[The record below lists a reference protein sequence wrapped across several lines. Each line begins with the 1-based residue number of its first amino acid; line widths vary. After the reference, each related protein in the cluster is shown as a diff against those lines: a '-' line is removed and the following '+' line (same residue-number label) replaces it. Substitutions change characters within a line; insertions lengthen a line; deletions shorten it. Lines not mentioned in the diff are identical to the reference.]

1 MTAPRSSDAPAPTAL
16 PLAPDG
22 ATERAVHEQLARA
35 SVYRLLGRGFAYPIP
50 DDWTALAR
58 MARAVGETAPSGVA
72 EPLARL
78 AESAERALAA
88 DVAAEYVFLFDRGAR
103 CPPYEGAWS
112 DAPGLAGKAA
122 LLADVAGF
130 YQAFGLVPAG
140 AQPDAEDHIAAEC
153 EFMSALALKEAWAV
167 ASGNDE
173 AAEVIRT
180 AEQWFLADHLGRWT
194 NAFAATLREAT
205 PVFFYTALADLLAAW
220 VAMDSAALG
229 AVPRRLDGL
238 PSRDPVQD
246 EEAFTCP
253 MNPVLPNDDGQEG
266 S

>member
-1 MTAPRSSDAPAPTAL
+1 MSAPSSSDWDSPTATS
-16 PLAPDG
+16 PSVPD
-22 ATERAVHEQLARA
+22 AAAERAVQERLARA
-35 SVYRLLGRGFAYPIP
+35 SVYRLLGWGFAYPVP

-58 MARAVGETAPSGVA
+58 MARAVAGTAPSEVA
-72 EPLARL
+72 DPLERL
-78 AESAERALAA
+78 VESAERTLAA

-130 YQAFGLVPAG
+130 YQAFGLAPAS

-167 ASGNDE
+167 ARGDDE

-180 AEQWFLADHLGRWT
+180 AERRFLADHLGRWAD
-194 NAFAATLREAT
+194 AFAATLREAT
-205 PVFFYTALADLLAAW
+205 PVSFYTVLAELLGAW
-220 VAMDSAALG
+220 VAVETAALG
-229 AVPRRLDGL
+229 AEPVRLDRL
-238 PSRDPVQD
+238 PCRDPIQD
-246 EEAFTCP
+246 EEALTCP
-253 MNPVLPNDDGQEG
+253 MTPVRETGEG
-266 S
+266 